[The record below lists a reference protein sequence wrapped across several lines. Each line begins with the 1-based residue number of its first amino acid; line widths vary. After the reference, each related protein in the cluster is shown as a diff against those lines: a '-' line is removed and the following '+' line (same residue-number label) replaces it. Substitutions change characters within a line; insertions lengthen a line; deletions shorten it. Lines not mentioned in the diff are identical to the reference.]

1 MWRCRDLGFRSC
13 AGLAVWKVTCLSF
26 YDFEDLQ
33 VCRLDR
39 SHIRRW
45 VSVVQGFGDSGVW
58 GCGDSMIR
66 RCGVLEIGSS
76 VAVDFRRSGD
86 LVSGVSEIQ
95 GLADS
100 EVRRFGDP
108 EARRCGEME
117 TQKSGD
123 EEIRRFGAV
132 FDHSLQFVLNST
144 CNEGLWWSLKGL
156 HNVYP
161 DPTKAFTVPV
171 VCMRRLQPW

>member
-1 MWRCRDLGFRSC
+1 
-13 AGLAVWKVTCLSF
+13 
-26 YDFEDLQ
+26 
-33 VCRLDR
+33 
-39 SHIRRW
+39 
-45 VSVVQGFGDSGVW
+45 
-58 GCGDSMIR
+58 MIR

-100 EVRRFGDP
+100 EVRRFGDSK
-108 EARRCGEME
+108 ARRCGETE
-117 TQKSGD
+117 TQKSGY
-123 EEIRRFGAV
+123 EEIQRFGAV

-144 CNEGLWWSLKGL
+144 CSEGLWWRLKGL